1 MPRTSRFYR
10 CLARRR
16 GIIIRSADLQDP
28 EGLIRNITEHPAL
41 DEVTRNP
48 LFLSTAIAVWRTSS
62 ALPATIYALLATF
75 VLDVERGI
83 HGTELSSVAHG
94 QHRRYLEAFAQSLID
109 SHTTRLSFEETL
121 RIVARCSNALLSEN
135 AIGSCPDAIRILD
148 ALLDHHLLVRTVSG
162 TPTIGFFHQRFQ
174 EWFGA
179 EHLARKIT
187 GATPSAI
194 YELQADVVNFDA
206 WTESLLLLADRF
218 GEEQRDDL
226 QASLVR
232 CVLPVDL
239 LFAAQ
244 LCGVMSAGGWE
255 TVHEEIERPV
265 RTLASDPAVAVREYG
280 LAAAAATRRADFSS
294 LVWAEL
300 READVSVGT
309 PFIRLLR
316 DTASAAW
323 VRIGSNSS
331 QLGCSA
337 PIGIRAFGGLSGRA
351 SGVPCSCCG
360 GAVRR

>member
-1 MPRTSRFYR
+1 M
-10 CLARRR
+10 
-16 GIIIRSADLQDP
+16 
-28 EGLIRNITEHPAL
+28 
-41 DEVTRNP
+41 
-48 LFLSTAIAVWRTSS
+48 
-62 ALPATIYALLATF
+62 ALPPS
-75 VLDVERGI
+75 D
-83 HGTELSSVAHG
+83 SSISDF
-94 QHRRYLEAFAQSLID
+94 RS
-109 SHTTRLSFEETL
+109 
-121 RIVARCSNALLSEN
+121 
-135 AIGSCPDAIRILD
+135 GSGR
-148 ALLDHHLLVRTVSG
+148 
-162 TPTIGFFHQRFQ
+162 
-174 EWFGA
+174 

-300 READVSVGT
+300 READDQRWHAIHQAVARYGVGSLGPNWVEQLSALDVVRRLAFVHSVG
-309 PFIRLLR
+309 FWAGLRCAVQLLR
-316 DTASAAW
+316 RRGPT
-323 VRIGSNSS
+323 I
-331 QLGCSA
+331 
-337 PIGIRAFGGLSGRA
+337 AFR
-351 SGVPCSCCG
+351 
-360 GAVRR
+360 